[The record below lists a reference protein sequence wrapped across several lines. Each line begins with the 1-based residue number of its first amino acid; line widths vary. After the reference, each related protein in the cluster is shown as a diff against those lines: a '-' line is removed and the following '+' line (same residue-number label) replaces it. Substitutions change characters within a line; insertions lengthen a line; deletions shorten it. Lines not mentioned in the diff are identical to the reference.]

1 MRALDY
7 HASTKHS
14 WERIRANPHS
24 LDFANMPLPFKI
36 YTDLA
41 RQPLSTDLPDSAVPA
56 LAALAEPGA
65 HAGGDRVPGRNELAH
80 LLSAVGITKRRRY
93 PGGEMLF
100 RGAPCTGA
108 LYHIEVYVICT
119 DLKDLPAGVY
129 QFQPKDS
136 SVCLLRPGDCRQVLI
151 DASGAHAAVADAPV
165 VLVLTST
172 WWRNAWKYQAR
183 AYRHAW
189 WDSGCMAANLLAQAA
204 ALELPAALV
213 AGYADDPVNRL
224 LDVDPEK
231 EASLML
237 VPIGRGGPAQAAAPP
252 RLAPLGLSTE
262 PLSHHEVAYPDI
274 PAVHAASCLNTGA
287 EAAAWRGAMDGGTEA
302 SPERLVPLQPAADDA
317 VPAEPLEAVIRRRGS
332 SRRFTGKN
340 ISFTALST
348 ILDRTD
354 RTIAADFRAPSGA
367 SLCDLYLIVNA
378 VDGLPAGTYAYRP
391 AHGGLEPL
399 REGTFREEATALALG
414 QDLAGEASVNLYFLA
429 DLQRVTAR
437 FGDRGYRAAELE
449 GGIRGGRVYLAA
461 YALGL
466 GATGLAFLDA
476 PYGSGAAAATP
487 GRRGARRACGRTPSR
502 PRRLP
507 PAARRGR
514 PDRAGA
520 RRCMGRGDGH
530 TGGGRRGFGHQH
542 RRPLCR
548 ERGHDIRQDPRRR
561 SPARRPADEA
571 GGGPA
576 TDPYLRPGRRSRVG
590 LALCPCP
597 GDRREPRQG
606 GLRWRH
612 DPAPRRDIRSG

>member
-108 LYHIEVYVICT
+108 LYHIEVYVICA

-204 ALELPAALV
+204 ALELPAASV
-213 AGYADDPVNRL
+213 AGYADDPVNQL
-224 LDVDPEK
+224 LDIDPEE

-237 VPIGRGGPAQAAAPP
+237 VPIGRGGPAHAAPP
-252 RLAPLGLSTE
+252 YRLAPLGLSTE
-262 PLSHHEVAYPDI
+262 PLSRYEVAYPDI

-332 SRRFTGKN
+332 SRRFTSKS

-348 ILDRTD
+348 ILDRTSHA
-354 RTIAADFRAPSGA
+354 IAADFLTPSGA

-429 DLQRVTAR
+429 NLQRVTAR
-437 FGDRGYRAAELE
+437 FGERGYRAAELE

-461 YALGL
+461 YALRL
-466 GATGLAFLDA
+466 GATGLTFLDDDVTA
-476 PYGSGAAAATP
+476 FFSPHAADKSVMFLAAV
-487 GRRGARRACGRTPSR
+487 G
-502 PRRLP
+502 
-507 PAARRGR
+507 
-514 PDRAGA
+514 
-520 RRCMGRGDGH
+520 
-530 TGGGRRGFGHQH
+530 
-542 RRPLCR
+542 
-548 ERGHDIRQDPRRR
+548 
-561 SPARRPADEA
+561 
-571 GGGPA
+571 
-576 TDPYLRPGRRSRVG
+576 RPGRPYAVS
-590 LALCPCP
+590 
-597 GDRREPRQG
+597 
-606 GLRWRH
+606 
-612 DPAPRRDIRSG
+612 

>member
-1 MRALDY
+1 MRTLDY

-14 WERIRANPHS
+14 WESIRANPHS

-36 YTDLA
+36 YSGVA

-108 LYHIEVYVICT
+108 LYHIEVYVICA

-172 WWRNAWKYQAR
+172 WWRNAW
-183 AYRHAW
+183 

-204 ALELPAALV
+204 ALELPATLV

-224 LDVDPEK
+224 LDIEPEK

-252 RLAPLGLSTE
+252 RLAPLGLSME
-262 PLSHHEVAYPDI
+262 PLSRYEVAYPDI

-287 EAAAWRGAMDGGTEA
+287 EAAAWRGAMDEGTEA
-302 SPERLVPLQPAADDA
+302 SPDRLVPLQPAADDA

-348 ILDRTD
+348 ILDRNEG
-354 RTIAADFRAPSGA
+354 TIAADFLAPSGA

-399 REGTFREEATALALG
+399 REGTFRVEATALALG

-429 DLQRVTAR
+429 DLKRVTVR
-437 FGDRGYRAAELE
+437 FGERGYRAAELE

-466 GATGLAFLDA
+466 GATGLTFLDDDVTA
-476 PYGSGAAAATP
+476 FFSPHAAGKSVMFLAAV
-487 GRRGARRACGRTPSR
+487 G
-502 PRRLP
+502 
-507 PAARRGR
+507 
-514 PDRAGA
+514 
-520 RRCMGRGDGH
+520 
-530 TGGGRRGFGHQH
+530 
-542 RRPLCR
+542 
-548 ERGHDIRQDPRRR
+548 
-561 SPARRPADEA
+561 
-571 GGGPA
+571 
-576 TDPYLRPGRRSRVG
+576 RPGRPYAVS
-590 LALCPCP
+590 
-597 GDRREPRQG
+597 
-606 GLRWRH
+606 
-612 DPAPRRDIRSG
+612 